1 MTVAGRSWDGQ
12 AGGRHPASA
21 PRLWLRTA
29 AQCHRQKMRPGYVP
43 ARHCGTGLNGGTF
56 KQAAPGAATCRAM
69 PAALQT
75 APSGRQPGQAAAR
88 GPCCQGRRGDPAAGS
103 LLSGQITG
111 QDRTDPARGAGALSR
126 KRQGQGAH
134 GRAGGPAARSG
145 GHPADPRA
153 AARKAR
159 KTWAGADSGRFFG
172 QVRPTSID
180 GTPSMVWRCSIR

>member
-21 PRLWLRTA
+21 PVAADSSAMSSSEDAFRVCACPSMRYRTEWRNLQA
-29 AQCHRQKMRPGYVP
+29 SGPRCGDLPGHACGFANCAVRPP
-43 ARHCGTGLNGGTF
+43 AGTGRSAWPL
-56 KQAAPGAATCRAM
+56 
-69 PAALQT
+69 L
-75 APSGRQPGQAAAR
+75 PGQAR
-88 GPCCQGRRGDPAAGS
+88 GPCCRIASVRS
-103 LLSGQITG
+103 HHRTG
-111 QDRTDPARGAGALSR
+111 PERPGAGGRGLIA
-126 KRQGQGAH
+126 KAARQGGTC
-134 GRAGGPAARSG
+134 RVGGPAARSG

-153 AARKAR
+153 AERKAR